1 MWFCS
6 LLQGNK
12 IIKLLFVL
20 NIQNRNDVAMFFMFP
35 WYTFFL
41 AKLGTVR
48 PTRFLL
54 AKWQTPKQIVF
65 FLRPQ
70 FALRQLPYSGIERS
84 LLNSCNL
91 VLNTTSRLC
100 AWVYF
105 STPASLVAGT
115 YYTRARLLVQSAC
128 RSGKR
133 GSDAVGQAEARL
145 AGGRGLNVPHNKFT
159 VNFRYISHSIYLL
172 SY

>member
-1 MWFCS
+1 MKTCICLLERIAAAQNLLGCHFKCDFVHFYRETKS
-6 LLQGNK
+6 L
-12 IIKLLFVL
+12 KLLFVL

-65 FLRPQ
+65 FLHPQ

-91 VLNTTSRLC
+91 VLNTTSKHSVPEFTFLHLP
-100 AWVYF
+100 V
-105 STPASLVAGT
+105 
-115 YYTRARLLVQSAC
+115 LLLAHTIQGHAC
-128 RSGKR
+128 SSNPHVEVVR
-133 GSDAVGQAEARL
+133 GGVML
-145 AGGRGLNVPHNKFT
+145 
-159 VNFRYISHSIYLL
+159 
-172 SY
+172 